1 MPLTNKKEIFQE
13 RKNFIL
19 DFLKS
24 LSFGMIFVFIAI
36 GIYVASNVLN
46 TSWTSV
52 VNNKMAE
59 VNQLNGQL
67 TANIAKFQMID
78 EQKRHSM
85 VGLNAERK
93 VSDDEMLHE
102 LIVSNGNWT
111 SQADAADALL
121 DFQNRYGSSHAWISE
136 IFPPQSLSYKDRLYY
151 GWPIET
157 AIQDLTWQGSWV
169 TSTSSDIYT
178 YYILVTGTRQINAI
192 STSVD
197 SFLKCTVTA
206 DGIVDNC
213 GVYSIEQRS

>member
-67 TANIAKFQMID
+67 TANIAKFQM
-78 EQKRHSM
+78 
-85 VGLNAERK
+85 
-93 VSDDEMLHE
+93 
-102 LIVSNGNWT
+102 T
-111 SQADAADALL
+111 
-121 DFQNRYGSSHAWISE
+121 
-136 IFPPQSLSYKDRLYY
+136 
-151 GWPIET
+151 
-157 AIQDLTWQGSWV
+157 
-169 TSTSSDIYT
+169 
-178 YYILVTGTRQINAI
+178 
-192 STSVD
+192 
-197 SFLKCTVTA
+197 KCCM
-206 DGIVDNC
+206 N
-213 GVYSIEQRS
+213 